1 VGDVRVTKKTLP
13 LIRQRLGMVFQNPD
27 DQLFMTTFMMMWLL
41 AQEITSVM
49 KKKLRTG

>member
-1 VGDVRVTKKTLP
+1 MFVSRKKTLP

-27 DQLFMTTFMMMWLL
+27 DQLFMTTVYDDVAFGPR
-41 AQEITSVM
+41 ITSWM